1 MLPQDFES
9 IQAENPKNDEQYYQP
24 YIDQII
30 MKHFC
35 CYSPENEIYQNTLDQ
50 KFICKECYRFKIT
63 FFESEIS
70 VPFLNRH
77 IVTTDLNELKCS
89 VCEEQI
95 FFIRFRADQCFLC
108 TEYLFELANVENE

>member
-1 MLPQDFES
+1 MLLQDFES
-9 IQAENPKNDEQYYQP
+9 IEAENPENDEQYYQL
-24 YIDQII
+24 YTDQII
-30 MKHFC
+30 IKHFC
-35 CYSPENEIYQNTLDQ
+35 WYSSENEIYQSTLDQ
-50 KFICKECYRFKIT
+50 KSISKEFYKFKIT
-63 FFESEIS
+63 FFESELS

-108 TEYLFELANVENE
+108 TEYLSEVANAENE

>member
-9 IQAENPKNDEQYYQP
+9 IQGEKPENDEQYYQP
-24 YIDQII
+24 YVDQII
-30 MKHFC
+30 IKHFC
-35 CYSPENEIYQNTLDQ
+35 CYSSENEIYLNTLDQ

-70 VPFLNRH
+70 VPFLNRY
-77 IVTTDLNELKCS
+77 IETTDLNELKCS
-89 VCEEQI
+89 FCEEQI

-108 TEYLFELANVENE
+108 TEYIFELANAEKE